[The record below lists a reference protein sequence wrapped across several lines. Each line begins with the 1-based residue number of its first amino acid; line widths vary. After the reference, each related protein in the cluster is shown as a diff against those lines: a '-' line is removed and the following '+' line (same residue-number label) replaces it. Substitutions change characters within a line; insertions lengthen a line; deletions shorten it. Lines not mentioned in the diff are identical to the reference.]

1 MNTTVNLAQLIL
13 HQLLASDLGLEHA
26 ELGLRNIFHSQEE

>member
-1 MNTTVNLAQLIL
+1 MNITVNLAQLIL
-13 HQLLASDLGLEHA
+13 HQLFASDLGLEHA